1 MRKIDYVIIFF
12 CAFAA
17 ALCYIDSPFAAPCFI
32 ISSSIGLIDSIKHK
46 TIAGAIINAI
56 FLALNIANLLERVF

>member
-1 MRKIDYVIIFF
+1 MGKIDYFIIFF
-12 CAFAA
+12 CALAA

-32 ISSSIGLIDSIKHK
+32 ISSSVGLIDSIKHK